1 MGGDNIKSPFIGE
14 KVMKNKLRITTDDRT
29 VICNLDALVAT
40 RVELGKLFLYCNSI
54 TIQMDFCIHVKD
66 GYEVPSEFYSERTE
80 FVKEFSNSLT
90 EEHSDKAIENCWS
103 EMILERYYCIDSMYL
118 SVSVIDK

>member
-1 MGGDNIKSPFIGE
+1 
-14 KVMKNKLRITTDDRT
+14 MKNKLKVVTNDRT

-40 RVELGKLFLYCNSI
+40 RAEFGNLYLYCNNI
-54 TIQMDFCIHVKD
+54 TILVEFCIRVKD
-66 GYEVPSEFYSERTE
+66 GYKVPSEFYSERSE

-90 EEHSDKAIENCWS
+90 EEHSEAIENCWS
-103 EMILERYYCIDSMYL
+103 ERIFERYDCIDSMYI